1 MPARRTPRDDGL
13 GSGASRLFVREQG
26 DGHPLLL
33 INGLGADSRTWEY
46 PEQILARRSRTIV
59 FDSPGTGRSETPLL
73 PRSLPALAGVITGLL
88 DALGHRRV
96 DVLGFSFGGTLA
108 QQLAKDA
115 PDRVRRLALV
125 STFCGWGAT
134 AGEPQA
140 LRRLAAH
147 GRTVAN
153 PLGYTTSCGPWPHG
167 RACRGC
173 DRSSAPTL
181 VLAGTDD
188 VLVPPTNAVQL
199 ARGAPAREPA
209 SPPRGRA
216 PPPIQRTG
224 RGREA
229 AGGVLLLRARWNHP
243 RRGRPGC
250 PRPRLL
256 GCCSLSLL
264 FCTLA

>member
-1 MPARRTPRDDGL
+1 MPDEGHHERMVSVQGL
-13 GSGASRLFVREQG
+13 RLFVREQG

-33 INGLGADSRTWEY
+33 INGLGAASRTWKY

-125 STFCGWGAT
+125 STFCGWGGT

-153 PLGYTTSCGPWPHG
+153 PLGYTYQLWALAAWTSLPWL
-167 RACRGC
+167 
-173 DRSSAPTL
+173 RSIAAPTL

-199 ARGAPAREPA
+199 ARGLPHA
-209 SPPRGRA
+209 SLHLLPGA
-216 PPPIQRTG
+216 EHLHLFGAQG
-224 RGREA
+224 
-229 AGGVLLLRARWNHP
+229 AGA
-243 RRGRPGC
+243 
-250 PRPRLL
+250 RLL
-256 GCCSLSLL
+256 AEFFSSESLESSTAWTTGLPATDD
-264 FCTLA
+264 FWGAAA